1 MEPSTRYQEP
11 REDGG
16 VAAPQQK
23 PRGGEGEAAAQQK
36 PRGGERDAEYAAGM
50 SGALPN
56 LIVIGAQKCG
66 TSGLH
71 YYLGLHP
78 EISMS
83 SPKELNFFIKE
94 RNWDR
99 GADWYR
105 RQFDPDAEVRGE
117 SSPNYTA
124 YPHHAGVPERM
135 RSLLPDARLILLV
148 RDPVERIAAHW
159 VHNYAKRREK
169 GDMAATLMHPN
180 TTYVLRSQYFMQLRQ
195 FLNHYPADR
204 ILVREQHDLRHRRLE
219 TLTEIFSFLGVDPG
233 FEHPGFTRERHR
245 TGRKHRATKAGLRL
259 EKLGLRM
266 FGGKLPRGFWLAER
280 LLFLR
285 RPIEVPDVRDA
296 LSPEVLTVLREDADR
311 LREFTG
317 RSFDHW
323 SV

>member
-1 MEPSTRYQEP
+1 VETSVETDQS
-11 REDGG
+11 RERGS
-16 VAAPQQK
+16 VA
-23 PRGGEGEAAAQQK
+23 
-36 PRGGERDAEYAAGM
+36 ERAAGV
-50 SGALPN
+50 GALPN
-56 LIVIGAQKCG
+56 LVVIGAQKCG

-83 SPKELNFFIKE
+83 SPKELNFFIRE

-99 GADWYR
+99 GVEWYAR
-105 RQFDPDAEVRGE
+105 HFDPEATVRGE

-124 YPHHAGVPERM
+124 YPHYPGVPERM
-135 RSLLPDARLILLV
+135 RSVVPEARLVYLV

-169 GDMAATLMHPN
+169 GDIAATVMHPN
-180 TTYVLRSQYFMQLRQ
+180 TTYVLRSQYHMQLKQ
-195 FLNHYPADR
+195 FLDRYPAER
-204 ILVREQHDLRHRRLE
+204 ILVLDQDDLRHRRRE
-219 TLTEIFSFLGVDPG
+219 TLREIFSFVGVDSG

-245 TGRKHRATKAGLRL
+245 TGRKHRATKTGLRL
-259 EKLGLRM
+259 EELGLRV

-285 RPIEVPDVRDA
+285 RPIDVPDVRDA
-296 LSPEVLTVLREDADR
+296 LSPEVITVLREDADR
-311 LREFTG
+311 LRALTG
-317 RSFDHW
+317 RGFDHW

>member
-1 MEPSTRYQEP
+1 VEASVTTGSAPGTGAPERAESTP
-11 REDGG
+11 
-16 VAAPQQK
+16 
-23 PRGGEGEAAAQQK
+23 
-36 PRGGERDAEYAAGM
+36 
-50 SGALPN
+50 GALPN

-78 EISMS
+78 EIAMS
-83 SPKELNFFIKE
+83 TPKELNFFIKE

-99 GADWYR
+99 GTEWYAR
-105 RQFDPDAEVRGE
+105 HFDPDAIVRGE

-135 RSLLPDARLILLV
+135 RSLIADTRLIYLV

-169 GDMAATLMHPN
+169 GDIAATVMHPN

-195 FLNHYPADR
+195 FLNRFPAER
-204 ILVREQHDLRHRRLE
+204 ILILDQADLRHRRLE
-219 TLTEIFSFLGVDPG
+219 TLRTTFSFLGVDPG
-233 FEHPGFTRERHR
+233 FGDPGFTRERHR
-245 TGRKHRATKAGLRL
+245 TGRKHRATKTGLRL
-259 EKLGLRM
+259 EELGMRA
-266 FGGKLPRGFWLAER
+266 FGGKLPRGFWFAER

-285 RPIEVPDVRDA
+285 RPIDVPDAGDVRNA
-296 LSPEVLTVLREDADR
+296 LSPEVITVLREDADR

>member
-1 MEPSTRYQEP
+1 VRTGP
-11 REDGG
+11 
-16 VAAPQQK
+16 APTT
-23 PRGGEGEAAAQQK
+23 GAGT
-36 PRGGERDAEYAAGM
+36 DARTA
-50 SGALPN
+50 ALPN

-78 EISMS
+78 EIAMS
-83 SPKELNFFIKE
+83 TPKELNFFIAE

-99 GADWYR
+99 GVEWYR
-105 RQFDPDAEVRGE
+105 RHFDAGASVRGE

-135 RSLLPDARLILLV
+135 HSLLPEARLILLV

-169 GDMAATLMHPN
+169 GDVAATVMHPN
-180 TTYVLRSQYFMQLRQ
+180 TTYVLRSQYHMQLRQ
-195 FLNHYPADR
+195 FLNHYP
-204 ILVREQHDLRHRRLE
+204 REQILILDQDDLRHRRGH
-219 TLTEIFSFLGVDPG
+219 TLTEIFSFLGVDPE

-245 TGRKHRATKAGLRL
+245 TGRKHRATKLGLRAERLGLRL
-259 EKLGLRM
+259 
-266 FGGKLPRGFWLAER
+266 FGGKLPRGFWFAER
-280 LLFLR
+280 VFFLR
-285 RPIEVPDVRDA
+285 RPIDVPHAPDIREA
-296 LSPEVLTVLREDADR
+296 LSPEVITVLREDADR
-311 LREFTG
+311 LRDLTG

>member
-1 MEPSTRYQEP
+1 MRTGSAPGTGAP
-11 REDGG
+11 DG
-16 VAAPQQK
+16 
-23 PRGGEGEAAAQQK
+23 
-36 PRGGERDAEYAAGM
+36 AESGP
-50 SGALPN
+50 GALPN

-71 YYLGLHP
+71 YYLSLHP

-94 RNWDR
+94 RAWDR
-99 GADWYR
+99 GVDWYR
-105 RQFDPDAEVRGE
+105 RHFDAGASVRGE

-135 RSLLPDARLILLV
+135 RSLVPDARLILLV
-148 RDPVERIAAHW
+148 RDPVDRIAAHW

-169 GDMAATLMHPN
+169 GDMATTLLHPN
-180 TTYVLRSQYFMQLRQ
+180 TTYVLRSQYYMQLRQ
-195 FLNHYPADR
+195 FLNHYSAEQ
-204 ILVREQHDLRHRRLE
+204 ILVLDQDDLRHSRLD
-219 TLTEIFSFLGVDPG
+219 TLRTIFDFVGVDPD

-245 TGRKHRATKAGLRL
+245 TGRKHRATRAGLRL
-259 EKLGLRM
+259 EKLGMRM
-266 FGGKLPRGFWLAER
+266 FGGKLPRGFWFAER

-285 RPIEVPDVRDA
+285 RPIDVPDVRDE
-296 LSPEVLTVLREDADR
+296 LSPEVITVLHEDADR

-317 RSFDHW
+317 RSFDRW

>member
-1 MEPSTRYQEP
+1 MATVEAGRQSR
-11 REDGG
+11 RR
-16 VAAPQQK
+16 
-23 PRGGEGEAAAQQK
+23 PRGG
-36 PRGGERDAEYAAGM
+36 GGEAEYAAGIG
-50 SGALPN
+50 SLPN

-78 EISMS
+78 EITMS
-83 SPKELNFFIKE
+83 SPKELNFFIEE
-94 RNWDR
+94 RNWGR
-99 GADWYR
+99 GVEWYR
-105 RQFDPDAEVRGE
+105 RHFDAGARIRGE

-135 RSLLPDARLILLV
+135 YSLVPDSRLILLV

-169 GDMAATLMHPN
+169 GDVAATVMHPN
-180 TTYVLRSQYFMQLRQ
+180 TTYLLRSRYHMQLRQ
-195 FLNHYPADR
+195 FLNHYPSEQ
-204 ILVREQHDLRHRRLE
+204 ILILDQHDLRHRRRQ
-219 TLTEIFSFLGVDPG
+219 TLTETFTFLGVDPG

-245 TGRKHRATKAGLRL
+245 TGRKHRATKLGLRA
-259 EKLGLRM
+259 EKLGLRI
-266 FGGKLPRGFWLAER
+266 FRGKLPRGFWFAER

-285 RPIEVPDVRDA
+285 RPIDVPDTPDIREA
-296 LSPEVLTVLREDADR
+296 LSPEVITVLREDADR
-311 LREFTG
+311 LRELTG

>member
-1 MEPSTRYQEP
+1 
-11 REDGG
+11 
-16 VAAPQQK
+16 VAEQIA
-23 PRGGEGEAAAQQK
+23 GSDSEHVASM
-36 PRGGERDAEYAAGM
+36 AEHVAG

-71 YYLGLHP
+71 YYLSLHP

-83 SPKELNFFIKE
+83 RPKELNFFIKE
-94 RNWDR
+94 RSWDR
-99 GADWYR
+99 GVEWYR
-105 RQFDPDAEVRGE
+105 RHFDAAANVRGE

-135 RSLLPDARLILLV
+135 HSLVPDARLILLV

-169 GDMAATLMHPN
+169 GDVATTLLHPN
-180 TTYVLRSQYFMQLRQ
+180 TTYVLRSQYYMQLRQ
-195 FLNHYPADR
+195 FLNHYPAEQ
-204 ILVREQHDLRHRRLE
+204 ILVLEQGDLRHNRLD
-219 TLTEIFSFLGVDPG
+219 TLRTIFEFVGVDSA

-245 TGRKHRATKAGLRL
+245 TGRKHRATRAGLRL
-259 EKLGLRM
+259 EKLGMRM
-266 FGGKLPRGFWLAER
+266 FGGKLPRGFWFAER

-285 RPIEVPDVRDA
+285 RPIDVPDVRDE
-296 LSPEVLTVLREDADR
+296 LSPEVLTVLHEDADR

-317 RSFDHW
+317 RSFDRW

>member
-1 MEPSTRYQEP
+1 VTAFGVGNLARVEASTSTSRQQP
-11 REDGG
+11 RDTGREAED
-16 VAAPQQK
+16 VAGNDSEQV
-23 PRGGEGEAAAQQK
+23 
-36 PRGGERDAEYAAGM
+36 AGM
-50 SGALPN
+50 TLPN
-56 LIVIGAQKCG
+56 LVVIGAQKCG

-83 SPKELNFFIKE
+83 SPKELNFFIAE

-99 GADWYR
+99 GVEWYARHFDAD
-105 RQFDPDAEVRGE
+105 AAVRGE

-135 RSLLPDARLILLV
+135 HSLVPDARLIFLV
-148 RDPVERIAAHW
+148 RDPIERIAAHW

-169 GDMAATLMHPN
+169 GDVAATVMHPN
-180 TTYVLRSQYFMQLRQ
+180 TTYLLRSQYHMQLRR

-204 ILVREQHDLRHRRLE
+204 ILVLDQDDLRHRRVD
-219 TLTEIFSFLGVDPG
+219 TLRAIFSFVGVDAG

-245 TGRKHRATKAGLRL
+245 TGRKHRATRAGLRL
-259 EKLGLRM
+259 EKAGMRV
-266 FGGKLPRGFWLAER
+266 FGGKLPRGFWFAER

-285 RPIEVPDVRDA
+285 RPIDVPDTPDIRDA
-296 LSPEVLTVLREDADR
+296 LRPEVITVLREDADR

>member
-1 MEPSTRYQEP
+1 VKTGSAP
-11 REDGG
+11 GAG
-16 VAAPQQK
+16 AAT
-23 PRGGEGEAAAQQK
+23 
-36 PRGGERDAEYAAGM
+36 DAGP
-50 SGALPN
+50 GALPN
-56 LIVIGAQKCG
+56 LLVIGAQKCG

-78 EISMS
+78 EVSMS

-94 RNWDR
+94 RAWDR
-99 GADWYR
+99 GVDWYR
-105 RQFDPDAEVRGE
+105 RHFDPRASVRGE

-135 RSLLPDARLILLV
+135 RSLVPDARLIFLV

-169 GDMAATLMHPN
+169 GDIATTLMHPN
-180 TTYVLRSQYFMQLRQ
+180 TTYVLRSQYHMQLRQ
-195 FLNHYPADR
+195 FLTRYPAEQ
-204 ILVREQHDLRHRRLE
+204 ILVLDQVDLRHQRLE
-219 TLTEIFSFLGVDPG
+219 TLRTIFEFVGADPG

-245 TGRKHRATKAGLRL
+245 TGRKHRATRTGLRL
-259 EKLGLRM
+259 EKLGMRV
-266 FGGKLPRGFWLAER
+266 FGGKLPRGFWFAER

-317 RSFDHW
+317 RSFGRW